1 MTELENFM
9 LQVILIFNVLI
20 IFLFWIA
27 CLVIITPAYNH
38 FIQYGAGGLL
48 LPSLT
53 QFAIDIRS
61 FLLIIP
67 ILWAIF
73 SLWVFKKIRGKKK
86 EDQVESLLL
95 FSMIT
100 IAAGLLL
107 LIFFGISGIL
117 PYLMIGVAS

>member
-1 MTELENFM
+1 M

-38 FIQYGAGGLL
+38 FIQYGTGGL

-53 QFAIDIRS
+53 QFAIDAR
-61 FLLIIP
+61 FFFLIIP
-67 ILWAIF
+67 ILWSIISF
-73 SLWVFKKIRGKKK
+73 WIFKKIRWKEKK
-86 EDQVESLLL
+86 EQVELLLL

-100 IAAGLLL
+100 MTSGLLL

-117 PYLMIGVAS
+117 PYLMVGAAS

>member
-1 MTELENFM
+1 M
-9 LQVILIFNVLI
+9 LQVILIFHVFI
-20 IFLFWIA
+20 IILFWIA

-38 FIQYGAGGLL
+38 FIQYGSGGL

-53 QFAIDIRS
+53 QFAIDARF

-67 ILWAIF
+67 ILWAIISF
-73 SLWVFKKIRGKKK
+73 WIFKNIRGREK

-100 IAAGLLL
+100 LASGLLL

-117 PYLMIGVAS
+117 PYLMIGVVS